1 MNIRSD
7 HAVDIKVTIA
17 SGIHK
22 NFQKWQIQ
30 WMLLAHKFQ
39 MIDLLLLVFKARGKH
54 VQQQVFKF
62 PPLILKVDWKQIK

>member
-1 MNIRSD
+1 
-7 HAVDIKVTIA
+7 
-17 SGIHK
+17 
-22 NFQKWQIQ
+22 
-30 WMLLAHKFQ
+30 MLLAHKFQ